1 MMFFETKET
10 DYVNRTSWTKLQL
23 IDTIRKADKNPKF
36 FRFTELPAE
45 LRNNIYKLAIAD
57 VVAEKTKFRVR
68 PESPN
73 ICRVNKQTRT
83 ESLPLF
89 LRSIHQT
96 IIVTVVPV
104 GPGTH
109 PLRRAVICDE
119 YYAWFKEVDK
129 FGWLQ
134 HMRSFHFRVKD
145 HTPRHNGKSKIDEN
159 ARYSVKFAK
168 TMENVKTWR
177 REKKDKNGRLQRAK
191 DDLLPKIKAG
201 MATTRLPGN
210 STMTTR
216 EFDSM
221 IKIFLETV
229 DLHCA
234 E

>member
-1 MMFFETKET
+1 MMFYRTKET
-10 DYVNRTSWTKLQL
+10 DYVSRTRFQL
-23 IDTIRKADKNPKF
+23 IDILTKADKKSSLS
-36 FRFTELPAE
+36 RFLELPPE
-45 LRNNIYKLAIAD
+45 LRNQIYKYAIED

-96 IIVTVVPV
+96 IIVSVVPV

-119 YYAWFKEVDK
+119 YYAWFKEVHK

-134 HMRSFHFRVKD
+134 HMRSFHFRLKD

-159 ARYSVKFAK
+159 ARYSVEFAK
-168 TMENVKTWR
+168 NMESVKMWR